1 MTLSVPATAREWH
14 LTSRPGARFTPSD
27 LALVET
33 DVPRPGPGEV
43 VVANT
48 HLSVDPYMRGRMDD
62 RQSYIPPFPLGAAL
76 EGSAVGVVVE
86 SRSDDLQPGD
96 VVEHFLGLR
105 EVTVAP
111 ASSVF
116 RLELQDLPAE
126 AYLGVLGTP
135 GLTAWLGV
143 VEVAAVGPGDV
154 VLVTGAAGAVGS
166 LAGQVA
172 RLRGAARVIGS
183 AGSPAKVAH
192 LREQLGYD
200 DAFDHHD
207 GSAHDLVA
215 KAAPE
220 GLDVVVDNVGGAQL
234 EAAIG
239 AMNTGGRLALIGMA
253 SEYDGASPYP
263 FRNLYDLVT
272 RRLTARGFLVGDHL
286 HRMPE
291 FRAEVG
297 AWVREGRIAHR
308 ETVVDGIEQ
317 VPAVLQRVL
326 TSGAPSMGK
335 AVVRV
340 GEAA

>member
-1 MTLSVPATAREWH
+1 MTLPLPATAREWH
-14 LTSRPGARFTPSD
+14 LTSRPGARFSPSD
-27 LALVET
+27 MTLVEAS
-33 DVPRPGPGEV
+33 VPRPGPGEV
-43 VVANT
+43 AVVNT

-62 RQSYIPPFPLGAAL
+62 RASYIAPFPLGAPL

-86 SRSDDLQPGD
+86 SQSDDLQPGD

-111 ASSVF
+111 AGSVF
-116 RLELQDLPAE
+116 RLGLDDIPPE

-143 VEVAAVGPGDV
+143 REMVSVGPGDV
-154 VLVTGAAGAVGS
+154 LLVTGAAGAVGS
-166 LAGQVA
+166 LAGQLA

-183 AGSPAKVAH
+183 AGSPEKVAH
-192 LREQLGYD
+192 LRDQLGYD

-207 GSAHDLVA
+207 GPAGELIA

-220 GLDVVVDNVGGAQL
+220 GLDVVIDNVGGEQL
-234 EAAIG
+234 EAAIS

-253 SEYDGASPYP
+253 SEYDGSARHP

-272 RRLTARGFLVGDHL
+272 RRLSARGFLVGDHL

-297 AWVREGRIAHR
+297 SWVRAGQVVHR

-326 TSGAPSMGK
+326 TSGASSMGK
-335 AVVRV
+335 AVVRTGV
-340 GEAA
+340 AA